1 MVTLFVSTA
10 SSIIFFALKE
20 KEVREV
26 LEEEEEEELPIAL
39 VPKLVRRQT
48 LVRVDEN
55 VINEVYNVF
64 YEDSNRDH

>member
-1 MVTLFVSTA
+1 MA

-26 LEEEEEEELPIAL
+26 LEDEEEEELPIAL

-48 LVRVDEN
+48 LVRVDES

-64 YEDSNRDH
+64 HEDNNRDH